1 MEKIKYRLKSIMK
14 SKDMS
19 MGELSGLTGIPKTT
33 ISRYLNDVASIPTD
47 RLSLIAIALN
57 TTPTYI
63 MGWEKNIDSEEE
75 HMNELCKEIK
85 SNSKL
90 RDLIIRCRDL
100 NDDDLKTVLIHVNG
114 IRQSKNIEEKEVKKW
129 KQLMNL

>member
-1 MEKIKYRLKSIMK
+1 MEKIEYRLKSIMK